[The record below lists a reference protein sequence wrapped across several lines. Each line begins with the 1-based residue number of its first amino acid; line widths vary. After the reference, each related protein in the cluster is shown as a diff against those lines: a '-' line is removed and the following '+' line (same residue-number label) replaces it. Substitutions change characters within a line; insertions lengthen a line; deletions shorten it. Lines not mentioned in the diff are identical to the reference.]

1 MEEINIEK
9 IMEEIRQEIQ
19 EKGYTNDMLSF
30 DDITDFDEE
39 NKTLEDYFDILNS
52 IWNVQAYRELPG
64 GNGLVSKLN
73 VFIKK
78 VLRKLIKFYI
88 EPIVADQNEFNANCV
103 RLLNMINGHMN
114 IKDKK
119 IEMLEEE
126 IEQLKKQIKSSQNG

>member
-1 MEEINIEK
+1 MEQINIEK

-52 IWNVQAYRELPG
+52 TWNVQAYRELPG
-64 GNGLVSKLN
+64 GNGLVSKII

-88 EPIVADQNEFNANCV
+88 EPIVADQDEFNANSV
-103 RLLNMINGHMN
+103 RLLNMINGYIN
-114 IKDKK
+114 INDKK
-119 IEMLEEE
+119 IEILEKE
-126 IEQLKKQIKSSQNG
+126 IAQLKKQIKSSRNN

>member
-30 DDITDFDEE
+30 DDIMDFDEE

-103 RLLNMINGHMN
+103 RLLNMSNGHMN

-126 IEQLKKQIKSSQNG
+126 IEQLKKQIKSSQNS

>member
-103 RLLNMINGHMN
+103 RLLNMSNGHMN

-126 IEQLKKQIKSSQNG
+126 IEQLKKQIKSRQNS

>member
-103 RLLNMINGHMN
+103 RLLNMSNGHMN

-126 IEQLKKQIKSSQNG
+126 IEQLKKQIKSSQNS